1 MLLLGVL
8 AALLAA
14 GLWMYTLIDI
24 LLTPAADCR
33 RLAKGAWLAITGL
46 LLVPGALAWLAFGR
60 PYTTLS
66 RYLPGRRPRG
76 PWVYRQRLDLI
87 GPDAEA
93 ALRRHPAGRAR
104 QEMADDLYFSD
115 MLDGPEP
122 APEAVTWPTGPDDDP
137 EFLSYLDRV
146 VRDIREA
153 GNGRNPE

>member
-14 GLWMYTLIDI
+14 GLWMYALIDI

-46 LLVPGALAWLAFGR
+46 LLVPGALAWLTLGR
-60 PYTTLS
+60 PYATLS

-76 PWVYRQRLDLI
+76 PWVYRQRADLI

-104 QEMADDLYFSD
+104 QEMADEMYFQDL
-115 MLDGPEP
+115 LDGADP
-122 APEAVTWPTGPDDDP
+122 AEEAVALPTGPDDDP
-137 EFLSYLDRV
+137 DFLSYLDRV

-153 GNGRNPE
+153 GNGA